1 MYIQVTLE
9 TRNQI
14 RSLQAQSGKEG
25 DDTVQKIV
33 MLLLHERLKMPQLD
47 ICHSASNSPGDALS
61 T

>member
-9 TRNQI
+9 TRNRI